1 MGAAGLALRRLQW
14 VWRRSPRPIGQR
26 RHGRRHGRSLRWQR
40 DRVAGR
46 SEGCILPTA
55 GWVHHLERQWRAP
68 SAQRRRERAG
78 ERGVGWNRTDDG
90 RCADEWGRLSSKGVL
105 QCPTRIV
112 AYNPIVT
119 MAVDRPCGPSEYL
132 VSSGALSSE
141 ATVPHLSEYLDS
153 VGRQLASCTC
163 AQPQA
168 RIKNKVNATR
178 HRPARSRATRF
189 VRLRQCSIARNM

>member
-78 ERGVGWNRTDDG
+78 ERGSANDEFARADRRSSWRT
-90 RCADEWGRLSSKGVL
+90 RRQWALVAASADRLL
-105 QCPTRIV
+105 QGLQIV
-112 AYNPIVT
+112 
-119 MAVDRPCGPSEYL
+119 
-132 VSSGALSSE
+132 
-141 ATVPHLSEYLDS
+141 
-153 VGRQLASCTC
+153 
-163 AQPQA
+163 
-168 RIKNKVNATR
+168 
-178 HRPARSRATRF
+178 F
-189 VRLRQCSIARNM
+189 VRNPANPSDLVRVHTPPITGSQFFRGLGEAPDATENPSPAF

>member
-14 VWRRSPRPIGQR
+14 AWRRSPRPIGQR

-68 SAQRRRERAG
+68 SAQRRRERVESEPAS
-78 ERGVGWNRTDDG
+78 VAWDG
-90 RCADEWGRLSSKGVL
+90 TELTMVDAQTSGDA
-105 QCPTRIV
+105 CPPR
-112 AYNPIVT
+112 AFYNAQQGLWRT

-141 ATVPHLSEYLDS
+141 ATRPCPTYH
-153 VGRQLASCTC
+153 GRVSRLGWSAAGQLHMRTTTSKH
-163 AQPQA
+163 QEQG
-168 RIKNKVNATR
+168 
-178 HRPARSRATRF
+178 
-189 VRLRQCSIARNM
+189 QRNPTPTS